1 MKRVITKRLIKVT
14 VNGTEHELSIE
25 PRETLLEI
33 LRNHLNLT
41 GAKLGCD
48 QQVCGTCTVLL
59 DGLPVSS
66 CSVLGADVNGRGV
79 LTIEGLASDGELH
92 PIQRAFIEQG
102 AFQCAYC
109 TPGMILAVKALKD
122 QIPNPTDEQIR
133 HFLAGNICRC
143 GCQMEILEAARS
155 VTRSKT
161 EDTHH
166 QEGAR

>member
-1 MKRVITKRLIKVT
+1 MKRDIEVT
-14 VNGTEHELSIE
+14 VNGTKHELSIE

-33 LRNHLNLT
+33 IRGHLDLT

-66 CSVLGADVNGRGV
+66 CSVLAVDAEGCEV

-92 PIQRAFIEQG
+92 PIQQAFIDTG
-102 AFQCAYC
+102 AFQCAFC

-122 QIPNPTDEQIR
+122 QMSAPSEEQIR
-133 HFLAGNICRC
+133 HFLSGNICRC
-143 GCQMEILEAARS
+143 GCHMEILEVARS
-155 VTRSKT
+155 LF
-161 EDTHH
+161 
-166 QEGAR
+166 

>member
-1 MKRVITKRLIKVT
+1 MKRDIEVT
-14 VNGTEHELSIE
+14 VNGTKHELSIE

-33 LRNHLNLT
+33 IRQHLDLT

-66 CSVLGADVNGRGV
+66 CSVLGVDADGCEV
-79 LTIEGLASDGELH
+79 LTIEGLASDGDLH
-92 PIQRAFIEQG
+92 PIQQAFIDTG
-102 AFQCAYC
+102 AFQCAFC

-122 QIPNPTDEQIR
+122 QLTAPSEEQIR

-143 GCQMEILEAARS
+143 GCHMEILEVARS
-155 VTRSKT
+155 LF
-161 EDTHH
+161 
-166 QEGAR
+166 

>member
-1 MKRVITKRLIKVT
+1 VKRDIEVT
-14 VNGTEHELSIE
+14 VNGTKHELSIE

-33 LRNHLNLT
+33 IRQHLDLT

-66 CSVLGADVNGRGV
+66 CSVLGVDAEGCEV
-79 LTIEGLASDGELH
+79 LTIEGLASDGDLH
-92 PIQRAFIEQG
+92 PIQQAFIDTG
-102 AFQCAYC
+102 AFQCAFC

-122 QIPNPTDEQIR
+122 QLSSPSEEQIR

-143 GCQMEILEAARS
+143 GCHMEILEVARS
-155 VTRSKT
+155 LF
-161 EDTHH
+161 
-166 QEGAR
+166 

>member
-1 MKRVITKRLIKVT
+1 MKRDIEVT
-14 VNGTEHELSIE
+14 VNGTKHELSIE

-33 LRNHLNLT
+33 IRQHLDLT

-66 CSVLGADVNGRGV
+66 CSVLGVDAEGCEV
-79 LTIEGLASDGELH
+79 LTIEGLASDGDLH
-92 PIQRAFIEQG
+92 PIQQAFIDTG
-102 AFQCAYC
+102 AFQCAFC

-122 QIPNPTDEQIR
+122 QMSAPSEEQIR

-143 GCQMEILEAARS
+143 GCHMEILEVARS
-155 VTRSKT
+155 LF
-161 EDTHH
+161 
-166 QEGAR
+166 

>member
-1 MKRVITKRLIKVT
+1 VKRDIEVT
-14 VNGTEHELSIE
+14 VNGTKHELSIE

-33 LRNHLNLT
+33 IRQHLDLT

-66 CSVLGADVNGRGV
+66 CSVLGVDAEGCEV
-79 LTIEGLASDGELH
+79 LTIEGLASDGDLH
-92 PIQRAFIEQG
+92 PIQQAFIDTG
-102 AFQCAYC
+102 AFQCAFC

-122 QIPNPTDEQIR
+122 QLTAPSEEQIR

-143 GCQMEILEAARS
+143 GCHMEILEVARS
-155 VTRSKT
+155 LF
-161 EDTHH
+161 
-166 QEGAR
+166 

>member
-1 MKRVITKRLIKVT
+1 MKRDIEVT
-14 VNGTEHELSIE
+14 VNGTKHELSIE

-33 LRNHLNLT
+33 IRQHLDLT

-66 CSVLGADVNGRGV
+66 CSVLGVDAEGCEV
-79 LTIEGLASDGELH
+79 LTIEGLASDGDLH
-92 PIQRAFIEQG
+92 PIQQAFIDTG
-102 AFQCAYC
+102 AFQCAFC

-122 QIPNPTDEQIR
+122 QLTAPSEEQIR

-143 GCQMEILEAARS
+143 GCHMEILEVARS
-155 VTRSKT
+155 LF
-161 EDTHH
+161 
-166 QEGAR
+166 

>member
-1 MKRVITKRLIKVT
+1 VKRDIEVT
-14 VNGTEHELSIE
+14 VNGTKHKLSIE

-33 LRNHLNLT
+33 IREHLDLT

-66 CSVLGADVNGRGV
+66 CSVLAVDAEGCEV

-92 PIQRAFIEQG
+92 PIQQAFIDTG
-102 AFQCAYC
+102 AFQCAFC

-122 QIPNPTDEQIR
+122 QMSAPSEEQIR
-133 HFLAGNICRC
+133 HFLSGNICRC
-143 GCQMEILEAARS
+143 GCHMEILEVARS
-155 VTRSKT
+155 LF
-161 EDTHH
+161 
-166 QEGAR
+166 